1 MSRAAFAGS
10 GAGSGAGRGTGGG
23 AGRGTTHVNTHSV
36 VALRNFGTHMD
47 AFWYSYG
54 HIMALIWT
62 HFGTHMD
69 TLWYSYGHILALI
82 WTHVSWTHGRIVAG
96 NNRKIQ
102 NCIG

>member
-10 GAGSGAGRGTGGG
+10 GAGRGTGRGAGRGTGGG
-23 AGRGTTHVNTHSV
+23 AGRGTGSGAGRGTTHVNKHSV

-62 HFGTHMD
+62 HFGAHMD
-69 TLWYSYGHILALI
+69 TLWHS
-82 WTHVSWTHGRIVAG
+82 HGRM
-96 NNRKIQ
+96 
-102 NCIG
+102 